1 MFLCIL
7 GQVSWSSD
15 PNMNKDN
22 PRYVCMLGS
31 GVQQSAGLG
40 EQPVHAVALGRDRFL
55 QVNNGGELRQQMG
68 PYCQKEERRAE
79 VRGKRSLD
87 LGRLWSQG
95 GLAPG

>member
-1 MFLCIL
+1 
-7 GQVSWSSD
+7 
-15 PNMNKDN
+15 MNKDN

-79 VRGKRSLD
+79 VRGKRSPD